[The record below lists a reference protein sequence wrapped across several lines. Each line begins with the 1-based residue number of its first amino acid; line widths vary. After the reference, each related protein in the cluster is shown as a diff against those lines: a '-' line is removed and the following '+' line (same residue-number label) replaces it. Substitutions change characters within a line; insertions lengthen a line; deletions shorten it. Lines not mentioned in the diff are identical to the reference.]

1 MSIFD
6 GYIGNDRSTLAKDL
20 RTQGDVRENNSF
32 SGQSLVKDYD
42 RFTKQILSPDG
53 TTTDFT
59 LNEICKDSA
68 SVLVVNDDVVQQP
81 DTAYTVSGNSI
92 SFTAAPANGSELFVI
107 YLGRIQQISTV
118 ADNSFTNSQIESI
131 DVNKVYGTFSSNVD
145 GSNLTNVVRGALTN
159 TKSANDP
166 AIDTNPSATGHV
178 WVNTTTGD
186 TYVCTDATAGANV
199 WYNVGGGSK
208 DVSGFQGTVSGY
220 VSGGY
225 DNDVS
230 SEIDVIEKFSFSSDG
245 NTTDIG
251 NLTVSRNAVA
261 GQSSNTHGYTSGGS
275 PISDVIDKFSFTSDG
290 DATDVGNLT
299 VARYY
304 IAGQSSSTHGYTS
317 GGNSGGPISDVIDKF
332 SFTSGGDATDVGN
345 LTVARQGCA
354 GQNSVTHGYS
364 SGGHTPGSTDVIDK
378 FSFASNGDATDVG
391 NLTVPRR
398 YAGANGQSST
408 THGYTS
414 GGFDTASDVID
425 KFSFASGG
433 DATDVGDLTVA
444 KGHTAGQSSW
454 THGYVSSGT
463 SPETNTIE
471 KFSFSVGGG
480 ALDVGD
486 LTITRYTAAGTQY

>member
-68 SVLVVNDDVVQQP
+68 SVLVVYDDVVQQP

-299 VARYY
+299 VAR
-304 IAGQSSSTHGYTS
+304 
-317 GGNSGGPISDVIDKF
+317 
-332 SFTSGGDATDVGN
+332 
-345 LTVARQGCA
+345 QGCA